1 MMGTASIRDDDVVS
15 VGRRLPRLAA
25 IEPREGRKLIVRF
38 DDGRKK
44 TVDLAVRYLREE
56 RHSA

>member
-1 MMGTASIRDDDVVS
+1 MGTASIRDDDVVS